1 MFQLK
6 NTCKGWAGMQ
16 AAIKK
21 KKTVYHTIRIKIDG
35 KPGDYYELVQAL
47 SVKDSKLTPIEVEG
61 IKNFNKNDKE
71 NYHTPSGEVAW
82 NALNI
87 FIRQRLMKFPETGR
101 PDSDAYE
108 RIYFSDEY
116 NIYIDDEDRW
126 DEFHRFFEKILK
138 EVNAITGRDVNIEF
152 ETQGNV
158 GIPKAEPLMKELAYD
173 RYGNKFEVGD
183 FVARSRTDSAETF
196 ADVIIGTTEKSL
208 RLLSGGN
215 CNPESTFVIKKGN
228 GQPANIAY

>member
-21 KKTVYHTIRIKIDG
+21 KKTVYHTIRIKIEG

-47 SVKDSKLTPIEVEG
+47 SVNDPRLTPTEIEG

-87 FIRQRLMKFPETGR
+87 FIRQRLMKFLETGM

-108 RIYFSDEY
+108 RISYSEY
-116 NIYIDDEDRW
+116 NIYIDNEDRW
-126 DEFHRFFEKILK
+126 DEFHRFFENILK
-138 EVNAITGRDVNIEF
+138 EVKDITGRDVSIDF

-158 GIPKAEPLMKELAYD
+158 GIPKAEPLIEELAYD

-183 FVARSRTDSAETF
+183 FVARSRTDSAETY

-215 CNPESTFVIKKGN
+215 CCPESTFVIKKGN

>member
-21 KKTVYHTIRIKIDG
+21 KKTVYHTIQIKIEG
-35 KPGDYYELVQAL
+35 KPRDYYELVQAL
-47 SVKDSKLTPIEVEG
+47 SVNDPRLTPTEVEG

-71 NYHTPSGEVAW
+71 NYRTPSGEVAW

-87 FIRQRLMKFPETGR
+87 FIRQRLMKFLENGM

-108 RIYFSDEY
+108 RISYSEY
-116 NIYIDDEDRW
+116 NIYIDNEDRW
-126 DEFHRFFEKILK
+126 DELHRFFENILK
-138 EVNAITGRDVNIEF
+138 EVKYITGRDVSIDF

-158 GIPKAEPLMKELAYD
+158 GIPKAEPLLNEYAYD
-173 RYGNKFEVGD
+173 QYGNKFEVGD
-183 FVARSRTDSAETF
+183 FVARSKVGTTGTF

-215 CNPESTFVIKKGN
+215 CCPESTFVIKKGN

>member
-35 KPGDYYELVQAL
+35 KSGDYYELVQAL
-47 SVKDSKLTPIEVEG
+47 SVNDPRLTPNEVEG

-71 NYHTPSGEVAW
+71 NYRTPSGEVAW

-101 PDSDAYE
+101 PDYDAYE
-108 RIYFSDEY
+108 RLSYSEY
-116 NIYIDDEDRW
+116 HIYIDDEDKW
-126 DEFHRFFEKILK
+126 SKFHKYFEEILK
-138 EVNAITGRDVNIEF
+138 EVKSITGRDVNIDF
-152 ETQGNV
+152 ETQSNV
-158 GIPKAEPLMKELAYD
+158 GIPKAELLKEELAYD

-215 CNPESTFVIKKGN
+215 CCPESTFVIKKGN
-228 GQPANIAY
+228 GQPANISY

>member
-6 NTCKGWAGMQ
+6 NTCKGWAGIQ

-35 KPGDYYELVQAL
+35 KSGDYYELVQAL
-47 SVKDSKLTPIEVEG
+47 SVNDPRLTPDEVEG

-71 NYHTPSGEVAW
+71 NYQTPSGEVAW

-108 RIYFSDEY
+108 RISFFEY
-116 NIYIDDEDRW
+116 NIYIDDEDKW
-126 DEFHRFFEKILK
+126 DEFYKYFEDILK
-138 EVNAITGRDVNIEF
+138 EVKAITGRDVNIDF
-152 ETQGNV
+152 ETQSNV
-158 GIPKAEPLMKELAYD
+158 GIPKAEPLMNELAYD
-173 RYGNKFEVGD
+173 KYGNKFEVGD

-215 CNPESTFVIKKGN
+215 CCPENTFVIKKGN

>member
-1 MFQLK
+1 MFQLN

-21 KKTVYHTIRIKIDG
+21 KKTVYHTVRIKIDG
-35 KPGDYYELVQAL
+35 KSGDYYELVQAL
-47 SVKDSKLTPIEVEG
+47 SVNDPRLTPDEVEG

-108 RIYFSDEY
+108 RISFSEY
-116 NIYIDDEDRW
+116 HIYIDDEDKW
-126 DEFHRFFEKILK
+126 DEFHKYFEEILK
-138 EVNAITGRDVNIEF
+138 EVKSITGRDVNIDF
-152 ETQGNV
+152 ETQSNV
-158 GIPKAEPLMKELAYD
+158 GIPKAEPLMNELAYD
-173 RYGNKFEVGD
+173 RYGNKF
-183 FVARSRTDSAETF
+183 ACSAT
-196 ADVIIGTTEKSL
+196 SL
-208 RLLSGGN
+208 
-215 CNPESTFVIKKGN
+215 K
-228 GQPANIAY
+228 

>member
-1 MFQLK
+1 M
-6 NTCKGWAGMQ
+6 
-16 AAIKK
+16 
-21 KKTVYHTIRIKIDG
+21 
-35 KPGDYYELVQAL
+35 QAL
-47 SVKDSKLTPIEVEG
+47 SVNDPRLTPDEVEG

-71 NYHTPSGEVAW
+71 NYRTPSGEIAW

-101 PDSDAYE
+101 PDYDAYE
-108 RIYFSDEY
+108 RLSYSEY
-116 NIYIDDEDRW
+116 HIYIDDEDKW
-126 DEFHRFFEKILK
+126 DEFHKYFEEILK
-138 EVNAITGRDVNIEF
+138 EVKSITGRDVNIDF
-152 ETQGNV
+152 EAQSNV
-158 GIPKAEPLMKELAYD
+158 GIPKAEPLKEELAYD

-215 CNPESTFVIKKGN
+215 CYPESTFVIKKCN
-228 GQPANIAY
+228 GQPANISY

>member
-47 SVKDSKLTPIEVEG
+47 SVNDPKLTSTEVEG
-61 IKNFNKNDKE
+61 IKNFDKNDKE
-71 NYHTPSGEVAW
+71 NYQTPSGEVAW

-108 RIYFSDEY
+108 RISFSEY

-126 DEFHRFFEKILK
+126 DELHRFFEKILK
-138 EVNAITGRDVNIEF
+138 EVKDITGRDVSIDF

-183 FVARSRTDSAETF
+183 FVARSRSDSAETY

-215 CNPESTFVIKKGN
+215 CCPESTFVIKKGN

>member
-21 KKTVYHTIRIKIDG
+21 KKTVYHTIRIKIEG

-47 SVKDSKLTPIEVEG
+47 SVNDPRLTPTEVEG

-87 FIRQRLMKFPETGR
+87 FIRQRLMKFLETGM

-108 RIYFSDEY
+108 RISYSEY
-116 NIYIDDEDRW
+116 NIYIDNEDRW
-126 DEFHRFFEKILK
+126 DEFHRFFENILK
-138 EVNAITGRDVNIEF
+138 EVKDITGRDVSIDF

-158 GIPKAEPLMKELAYD
+158 GIPKAEPLIEELAYD

-183 FVARSRTDSAETF
+183 FVARSRTDSAETY

-215 CNPESTFVIKKGN
+215 CCPESTFVIKKGN

>member
-47 SVKDSKLTPIEVEG
+47 SVNDPKLTPSEVEG

-71 NYHTPSGEVAW
+71 NYQTPSGEVAW

-108 RIYFSDEY
+108 RISFSEY

-126 DEFHRFFEKILK
+126 DELHRFFEKILK
-138 EVNAITGRDVNIEF
+138 EVKDITGRDVSIDF

-183 FVARSRTDSAETF
+183 FVARSRSDSAETY

-215 CNPESTFVIKKGN
+215 CCPESTFVIKKGN

>member
-6 NTCKGWAGMQ
+6 NTCKGWASMQ

-21 KKTVYHTIRIKIDG
+21 KKTVYHTVRIKIEG

-47 SVKDSKLTPIEVEG
+47 SVNDPRLTPTEVEG

-71 NYHTPSGEVAW
+71 NYQTPSGEIAW

-108 RIYFSDEY
+108 RISYSEY
-116 NIYIDDEDRW
+116 NIYIDDEDKW
-126 DEFHRFFEKILK
+126 NDFSKYFEEVLK
-138 EVNAITGRDVNIEF
+138 EVKDITGIDVNIVF

-158 GIPKAEPLMKELAYD
+158 GIPKAEPLMNELAYD
-173 RYGNKFEVGD
+173 KYGNKFEVGD

-215 CNPESTFVIKKGN
+215 CCPESTFVIKKGN
-228 GQPANIAY
+228 GQPANISY

>member
-21 KKTVYHTIRIKIDG
+21 KKTVYHTIRIKYDARNNEFF
-35 KPGDYYELVQAL
+35 ELVQAL
-47 SVKDSKLTPIEVEG
+47 NPNDPRLSPIEVEG
-61 IKNFNKNDKE
+61 IKNFNKNEIKE
-71 NYHTPSGEVAW
+71 YHTPSGEVAW
-82 NALNI
+82 ECLRI
-87 FIRQRLMKFPETGR
+87 FIRQRLEKFPETGR
-101 PDSDAYE
+101 PDCDAFDNE
-108 RIYFSDEY
+108 WSCEY
-116 NIYIDDEDRW
+116 NVYLDDNDKWQDFLTYFGE
-126 DEFHRFFEKILK
+126 ILK
-138 EVNAITGRDVNIEF
+138 EIKGITGKDIYLKSES
-152 ETQGNV
+152 QSSA
-158 GIPKAEPLMKELAYD
+158 GIPKAEPLMNELAYD
-173 RYGNKFEVGD
+173 KYGNKFEVGD

-215 CNPESTFVIKKGN
+215 CNPENTFVIKKGN

>member
-21 KKTVYHTIRIKIDG
+21 KKTVYHTVRIKIDG
-35 KPGDYYELVQAL
+35 KSGDYYELVQAL
-47 SVKDSKLTPIEVEG
+47 SVNDLRLTPTEVEG

-71 NYHTPSGEVAW
+71 NYQTPSGEVAW

-108 RIYFSDEY
+108 RISFSEY
-116 NIYIDDEDRW
+116 NIYIDDEDKW
-126 DEFHRFFEKILK
+126 DEFHKYFEEVLK
-138 EVNAITGRDVNIEF
+138 EVKAITGRDVSICF

-158 GIPKAEPLMKELAYD
+158 GIPKAEPLMNGLAYD

-208 RLLSGGN
+208 RLLSGVN
-215 CNPESTFVIKKGN
+215 CYPESTFVIKKGN
-228 GQPANIAY
+228 GQPTNISY

>member
-47 SVKDSKLTPIEVEG
+47 SVKDSKLTPTEVEG
-61 IKNFNKNDKE
+61 IKNFDKNDKE
-71 NYHTPSGEVAW
+71 NYQTPSGEVAW

-108 RIYFSDEY
+108 RVSYSEY
-116 NIYIDDEDRW
+116 HIYIDDEDRW

-138 EVNAITGRDVNIEF
+138 EGKYITGRDVSIDF

-183 FVARSRTDSAETF
+183 FVARSRSDSAETY

-215 CNPESTFVIKKGN
+215 CCPESTFVIKKGN

>member
-21 KKTVYHTIRIKIDG
+21 KKTVYHTIRIKFEG
-35 KPGDYYELVQAL
+35 KPRDYYELVQVL
-47 SVKDSKLTPIEVEG
+47 SVNDPRLTPTEVEG

-71 NYHTPSGEVAW
+71 NYRTPSGEVAW

-87 FIRQRLMKFPETGR
+87 FIRQRLMKFLETGM

-108 RIYFSDEY
+108 RISYSEY
-116 NIYIDDEDRW
+116 NIYIDNEDRW
-126 DEFHRFFEKILK
+126 DEFHRFFENILK
-138 EVNAITGRDVNIEF
+138 EVKYITGRDVSIDF
-152 ETQGNV
+152 ESQSSA
-158 GIPKAEPLMKELAYD
+158 GIPKAEPLIEELAYD
-173 RYGNKFEVGD
+173 KYGNKFEVGD
-183 FVARSRTDSAETF
+183 FVARSRSDSAETY

-215 CNPESTFVIKKGN
+215 CCPESTFVIKKGN

>member
-1 MFQLK
+1 MFKLK
-6 NTCKGWAGMQ
+6 NTCKGWARMQ

-21 KKTVYHTIRIKIDG
+21 KKTVYHSIRIKIEG

-47 SVKDSKLTPIEVEG
+47 SVNDPRLTPTEVEG

-71 NYHTPSGEVAW
+71 NYQTPSGEVAW

-87 FIRQRLMKFPETGR
+87 FIRQRMMKFPETGR

-108 RIYFSDEY
+108 RISYSEY
-116 NIYIDDEDRW
+116 HIYIDDEDRW

-138 EVNAITGRDVNIEF
+138 EVKDITGRDVSIDF
-152 ETQGNV
+152 EMQRNV
-158 GIPKAEPLMKELAYD
+158 GIPKAEPLLNEYAYD
-173 RYGNKFEVGD
+173 QYGNKFEVGD
-183 FVARSRTDSAETF
+183 FVARSKVGTTGTF

-208 RLLSGGN
+208 ALLSGGY
-215 CNPESTFVIKKGN
+215 CSPESVFVIKKGN
-228 GQPANIAY
+228 GTPANIAY

>member
-6 NTCKGWAGMQ
+6 NTCKGWASMQ

-21 KKTVYHTIRIKIDG
+21 KKTVYHTVRIKIDG
-35 KPGDYYELVQAL
+35 KSGDYYELVQAL
-47 SVKDSKLTPIEVEG
+47 SVNDPRLTPTEVEG

-71 NYHTPSGEVAW
+71 NYQTPSGEVAW

-108 RIYFSDEY
+108 RISFSEY
-116 NIYIDDEDRW
+116 NIYIDDEDKW
-126 DEFHRFFEKILK
+126 DEFHRFFEEVLK
-138 EVNAITGRDVNIEF
+138 EVKAITGRDVNIEF

-158 GIPKAEPLMKELAYD
+158 GIPKAEPLMNELAYD

-215 CNPESTFVIKKGN
+215 CYPESTFVIKKGN
-228 GQPANIAY
+228 GQPASISY